1 MRDGRDPFRPPATGG
16 GENKKAVMAGRGV
29 IIRAAFF
36 LFLFLFLFLFFSPR
50 PCFCLSAGPAAG
62 PSSFSAGGGAV
73 DQIGQLR
80 AHHTAIKRQVISG
93 GEPGVSRRSS
103 STSGRGTSAR
113 GRGGGQRPHGTSLV
127 PGLYGAAAGA
137 TTSTAARSGQDKSHK
152 SSSVS
157 NHSDLFLAGW
167 AAFSCLLMWK

>member
-36 LFLFLFLFLFFSPR
+36 LFLFFSAR

-80 AHHTAIKRQVISG
+80 THHTAIKRQVISG

-103 STSGRGTSAR
+103 SASGRGTSAKTNPTR
-113 GRGGGQRPHGTSLV
+113 V
-127 PGLYGAAAGA
+127 PQSA
-137 TTSTAARSGQDKSHK
+137 TTAMVRTFCWLHGQH
-152 SSSVS
+152 SVVS
-157 NHSDLFLAGW
+157 
-167 AAFSCLLMWK
+167 